1 MTVEIS
7 AVGGASRLNSKCE
20 SAAHVSVLL
29 LCAVISVLPLSDLT
43 LILLLFLGSDIAVTI
58 LLCRDVLKDRR
69 VIWLTWWKIRLESTR
84 WEIAAEL
91 TPLPQRVN
99 AILIRI
105 A

>member
-7 AVGGASRLNSKCE
+7 AVAGISRLNSKCE
-20 SAAHVSVLL
+20 AAAHSRVLL

-43 LILLLFLGSDIAVTI
+43 LILLIFLGSDVAVTI

-69 VIWLTWWKIRLESTR
+69 GDLANRWKIKLGSAR

-91 TPLPQRVN
+91 TPPPQRVN
-99 AILIRI
+99 AIPVRI

>member
-69 VIWLTWWKIRLESTR
+69 VIWLT
-84 WEIAAEL
+84 
-91 TPLPQRVN
+91 
-99 AILIRI
+99 
-105 A
+105 